1 MLQVPSLTET
11 RTIDM
16 NLQQPTRAITCLA
29 WRTASNFAPT
39 FLLASL
45 LTLLLALGAVAQ
57 TTATTTPAQAP
68 PNFLFILADDQSW
81 SGLSVEMIAGKDF
94 SKGKNFNT
102 PNTEKLAERGM
113 IFSQAYAAHPKCEC
127 SRAAILAGRTTTTLN
142 APTKAS
148 TNWSMP
154 LTDSLANSLK
164 RANPAYRAAHLGKWQ
179 WPMKPT
185 DLGYDQSDGITQNQ
199 TGESKDPAD
208 PKLSLSLTRRACD
221 FMATQVKED
230 HPFFLQISFYAVHA
244 PAQAL
249 PETLKKYDNLK
260 SPNNGVGNDATKN
273 AAKGSGKGAKGPGNG
288 PGKENSTADRAT
300 MAAMTQDLD
309 TCVGTLM
316 KKLDELGIAN
326 NTYIIYMS
334 DNGGR
339 TEILSGGKGNLG
351 EGGLRVPLIVAGP
364 GIHGATYCNEPVI
377 SYDILATVLD
387 FAAPNTALPKGAE
400 GGSWKTVLQ
409 NSGAGKVKRSID
421 RMVWHQPV
429 EVPHPQ
435 SAIRKGDYKLV
446 YEWDTKNAQLF
457 NLVDDLSE
465 KKDLSKE
472 KPELAQQ
479 LTAELKAHVMA
490 GLGEQACAALARGET
505 PQNRGG
511 GKKIDSPK
519 DSKP

>member
-1 MLQVPSLTET
+1 MLQVPSLDET

-16 NLQQPTRAITCLA
+16 KLQQPTRSITCLA
-29 WRTASNFAPT
+29 WRAASNFAPT
-39 FLLASL
+39 FLMASL
-45 LTLLLALGAVAQ
+45 LALFLALGAVAQ
-57 TTATTTPAQAP
+57 TTATTTPTQAP

-81 SGLSVEMIAGKDF
+81 AGLSVEMIAGKEF

-102 PNTEKLAERGM
+102 SNTEKLAERGM

-164 RANPAYRAAHLGKWQ
+164 RANPVYRAAHLGKWQ
-179 WPMKPT
+179 WPMKPA

-260 SPNNGVGNDATKN
+260 STSTGVGNDA
-273 AAKGSGKGAKGPGNG
+273 AKDSGKGAGKGPGNG
-288 PGKENSTADRAT
+288 PGKENAKNDRAT

-316 KKLDELGIAN
+316 KKLDALGIAN

-387 FAAPNTALPKGAE
+387 FAAPNTVLPKGAE
-400 GGSWKTVLQ
+400 GGSWKTVLH
-409 NSGAGKVKRSID
+409 NSGVGKVKRSID

-457 NLVDDLSE
+457 NLVDDLGE

-472 KPELAQQ
+472 KTELTEQ
-479 LTAELKAHVMA
+479 LTAELKAHVIA
-490 GLGEQACAALARGET
+490 GLGEEACAALARGET

-511 GKKIDSPK
+511 GKGGKGVGKPK
-519 DSKP
+519 DAK

>member
-1 MLQVPSLTET
+1 MK
-11 RTIDM
+11 
-16 NLQQPTRAITCLA
+16 LQQPTRVITC
-29 WRTASNFAPT
+29 RASCATPNFART
-39 FLLASL
+39 FLLVSL
-45 LTLLLALGAVAQ
+45 LTLLLAWGAVAQ
-57 TTATTTPAQAP
+57 TSATTTPAQAP

-81 SGLSVEMIAGKDF
+81 AGLSVEMIAGKDF

-113 IFSQAYAAHPKCEC
+113 VFSQAYAAHPKCEC

-164 RANPAYRAAHLGKWQ
+164 RANPTYRAAHLGKWQ
-179 WPMKPT
+179 WPMKPA

-260 SPNNGVGNDATKN
+260 STSTGVGNDA
-273 AAKGSGKGAKGPGNG
+273 AKDSGKGAGKGPGNG
-288 PGKENSTADRAT
+288 PGKENAKNDRAT

-316 KKLDELGIAN
+316 KKLDALGIAN

-387 FAAPNTALPKGAE
+387 FAAPNTVLPKGAE
-400 GGSWKTVLQ
+400 GGSWKTVLH
-409 NSGAGKVKRSID
+409 NSGVGKVKRSID

-457 NLVDDLSE
+457 NLVDDLGE

-472 KPELAQQ
+472 KTELTEQ
-479 LTAELKAHVMA
+479 LTAELKAHVIA
-490 GLGEQACAALARGET
+490 GLGEEACAALARGET

-511 GKKIDSPK
+511 GKGGKGVGKPK
-519 DSKP
+519 DAK

>member
-1 MLQVPSLTET
+1 MKLHQL
-11 RTIDM
+11 
-16 NLQQPTRAITCLA
+16 TRALA
-29 WRTASNFAPT
+29 AVA
-39 FLLASL
+39 FLLM
-45 LTLLLALGAVAQ
+45 LGAAVQ
-57 TTATTTPAQAP
+57 TTPKSPPSNTPAKATTTQTPAP

-81 SGLSVEMIAGKDF
+81 AGLSVEMIAGKEF

-102 PNTEKLAERGM
+102 PNTEKLAARGM
-113 IFSQAYAAHPKCEC
+113 VFSQAYAAHPKCEC

-142 APTKAS
+142 ATTKAS

-164 RANPAYRAAHLGKWQ
+164 RANSLYRAAHLGKWQ
-179 WPMKPT
+179 WPMKPA

-199 TGESKDPAD
+199 TGESKDLAD

-260 SPNNGVGNDATKN
+260 STKNDVGNE
-273 AAKGSGKGAKGPGNG
+273 AAKGPGKGAGKGSGNG
-288 PGKENSTADRAT
+288 PGKENANTDRAT
-300 MAAMTQDLD
+300 MAAMTEDLD

-339 TEILSGGKGNLG
+339 TDILSGSKGNLG

-364 GIHGATYCNEPVI
+364 GIRAATYCNEPVI

-387 FAAPNTALPKGAE
+387 FAEPNTALPKGAE

-435 SAIRKGDYKLV
+435 SAIRKGDYKLL

-472 KPELAQQ
+472 KPELTAQ
-479 LTAELKAHVMA
+479 LTAELKAHVIA
-490 GLGEQACAALARGET
+490 GLGEEACAALARGET

-511 GKKIDSPK
+511 GNGGKGVGKPK
-519 DSKP
+519 DAKQ

>member
-1 MLQVPSLTET
+1 MSMKFLQHTLALT
-11 RTIDM
+11 
-16 NLQQPTRAITCLA
+16 ALA
-29 WRTASNFAPT
+29 AV
-39 FLLASL
+39 
-45 LTLLLALGAVAQ
+45 TLLMALGAASQ
-57 TTATTTPAQAP
+57 TTPNVAAASNTAPPQAQAP

-81 SGLSVEMIAGKDF
+81 AGLSVEMIAGKEF

-113 IFSQAYAAHPKCEC
+113 VFSQAYAAHPKCEC

-142 APTKAS
+142 ATTKAS

-164 RANPAYRAAHLGKWQ
+164 RVNPLYRAAHLGKWQ
-179 WPMKPT
+179 WPMKPA

-199 TGESKDPAD
+199 TGESKDPDD

-249 PETLKKYDNLK
+249 PETLKKYGNLK
-260 SPNNGVGNDATKN
+260 SAKNDVGNE
-273 AAKGSGKGAKGPGNG
+273 AAKGSGKGAGKGPGNG
-288 PGKENSTADRAT
+288 PGKENTNTDRAT

-339 TEILSGGKGNLG
+339 TDILSGSKGNLG

-364 GIHGATYCNEPVI
+364 GIRAATYCNEPVI

-409 NSGAGKVKRSID
+409 NSGAGNVKRSID

-472 KPELAQQ
+472 KPELTTQ
-479 LTAELKAHVMA
+479 LTAELKAHVIA
-490 GLGEQACAALARGET
+490 GLGEEACAALARGET

-511 GKKIDSPK
+511 GNRGKGVGKPK
-519 DSKP
+519 DAKQ

>member
-1 MLQVPSLTET
+1 MKLHQL
-11 RTIDM
+11 
-16 NLQQPTRAITCLA
+16 TRALA
-29 WRTASNFAPT
+29 AVA
-39 FLLASL
+39 FLLM
-45 LTLLLALGAVAQ
+45 LGAAVQ
-57 TTATTTPAQAP
+57 TTPKSPPSNTPAKATTTQTPAP

-81 SGLSVEMIAGKDF
+81 AGLSVEMIAGKEF

-102 PNTEKLAERGM
+102 PNTEKLAARGM
-113 IFSQAYAAHPKCEC
+113 VFSQAYAAHPKCEC

-142 APTKAS
+142 ATTKAS

-164 RANPAYRAAHLGKWQ
+164 RANPLYRAAHLGKWQ
-179 WPMKPT
+179 WPMKPA

-199 TGESKDPAD
+199 TGESKDLAD

-260 SPNNGVGNDATKN
+260 STKNDVGNE
-273 AAKGSGKGAKGPGNG
+273 AAKGPGKGAGKGPGNG
-288 PGKENSTADRAT
+288 PGKENANTDRAT
-300 MAAMTQDLD
+300 MAAMTEDLD

-316 KKLDELGIAN
+316 KKLDELGIAD

-339 TEILSGGKGNLG
+339 TDILSGSKGNLG

-364 GIHGATYCNEPVI
+364 GIRAATYCNEPVI

-435 SAIRKGDYKLV
+435 SAIRKGDYKLL
-446 YEWDTKNAQLF
+446 YEWDTKNTQLF

-472 KPELAQQ
+472 KPELTAQ
-479 LTAELKAHVMA
+479 LTAELKAHVIA
-490 GLGEQACAALARGET
+490 GLGEEACAALARGET

-511 GKKIDSPK
+511 GNGGKGVGKPK
-519 DSKP
+519 DAKQ

>member
-1 MLQVPSLTET
+1 MKLHQL
-11 RTIDM
+11 
-16 NLQQPTRAITCLA
+16 TRALA
-29 WRTASNFAPT
+29 AVA
-39 FLLASL
+39 FLLM
-45 LTLLLALGAVAQ
+45 LGAAVQ
-57 TTATTTPAQAP
+57 TTPKSPPSNTPAKATTTQTPAP

-81 SGLSVEMIAGKDF
+81 AGLSVEMIAGKEF

-102 PNTEKLAERGM
+102 PNTEKLATRGM
-113 IFSQAYAAHPKCEC
+113 VFSQAYAAHPKCEC

-142 APTKAS
+142 ATTKAS
-148 TNWSMP
+148 INWSMP

-164 RANPAYRAAHLGKWQ
+164 RANPLYRAAHLGKWQ
-179 WPMKPT
+179 WPMKPAE
-185 DLGYDQSDGITQNQ
+185 LGYDQSDGITQNQ
-199 TGESKDPAD
+199 TGESKDPDD

-249 PETLKKYDNLK
+249 PDTLKKYSNLK
-260 SPNNGVGNDATKN
+260 STKNDVGNDAV
-273 AAKGSGKGAKGPGNG
+273 KGSGKGAGKGPGNG
-288 PGKENSTADRAT
+288 PGKENANTDRAT
-300 MAAMTQDLD
+300 MAAMTEDLD

-316 KKLDELGIAN
+316 KKLDELGIAE

-339 TEILSGGKGNLG
+339 TDILSGSKGNLG

-364 GIHGATYCNEPVI
+364 GIRAATYCNEPVI

-400 GGSWKTVLQ
+400 GGSWKSVLQ

-435 SAIRKGDYKLV
+435 SAIRKGDYKLL
-446 YEWDTKNAQLF
+446 YEWDTKNTQLF

-472 KPELAQQ
+472 KPELTAQ
-479 LTAELKAHVMA
+479 LMAELKAHVIA
-490 GLGEQACAALARGET
+490 GLGEEACAALARGET

-511 GKKIDSPK
+511 GNGGKGVGKPK
-519 DSKP
+519 DAKQ

>member
-1 MLQVPSLTET
+1 MKFLQHTLALT
-11 RTIDM
+11 
-16 NLQQPTRAITCLA
+16 ALA
-29 WRTASNFAPT
+29 AV
-39 FLLASL
+39 
-45 LTLLLALGAVAQ
+45 TLLMALGAASQ
-57 TTATTTPAQAP
+57 TTPNVAAASTTAPPQAQAP

-81 SGLSVEMIAGKDF
+81 AGLSVEMIAGKEF

-142 APTKAS
+142 APTKVS
-148 TNWSMP
+148 INWSMP

-164 RANPAYRAAHLGKWQ
+164 RANPLYRAAHLGKWQ
-179 WPMKPT
+179 WPMKPAE
-185 DLGYDQSDGITQNQ
+185 LGYDESDGITQNQ
-199 TGESKDPAD
+199 TGESKDPDD

-249 PETLKKYDNLK
+249 PETLKKYGNLK
-260 SPNNGVGNDATKN
+260 SAKNDVGNDAV
-273 AAKGSGKGAKGPGNG
+273 KGPGKGAAKGPGNG
-288 PGKENSTADRAT
+288 PGKENANTDRAT

-339 TEILSGGKGNLG
+339 TNILSGGKGNLG

-387 FAAPNTALPKGAE
+387 FAAPHTPLPKGAE

-409 NSGAGKVKRSID
+409 NSGAGNVKRSID

-429 EVPHPQ
+429 ELPHPQ

-465 KKDLSKE
+465 KKDLSKD
-472 KPELAQQ
+472 KPELTAQ
-479 LTAELKAHVMA
+479 LTAELKAHVIA
-490 GLGEQACAALARGET
+490 GLGEEACAALARGET

-511 GKKIDSPK
+511 GKGIGKSK
-519 DSKP
+519 DAK

>member
-1 MLQVPSLTET
+1 MKLHQL
-11 RTIDM
+11 
-16 NLQQPTRAITCLA
+16 TRALA
-29 WRTASNFAPT
+29 AVA
-39 FLLASL
+39 FLLM
-45 LTLLLALGAVAQ
+45 LGAAVQ
-57 TTATTTPAQAP
+57 TTPKSPPSNTPAKATTTQTPAP

-81 SGLSVEMIAGKDF
+81 AGLSVEMIAGKEF
-94 SKGKNFNT
+94 SKEKNFNT
-102 PNTEKLAERGM
+102 PNTEKLAARGM
-113 IFSQAYAAHPKCEC
+113 VFSQAYAAHPKCEC

-142 APTKAS
+142 ATTKAS

-164 RANPAYRAAHLGKWQ
+164 RANSLYRAAHLGKWQ
-179 WPMKPT
+179 WPMKPA

-199 TGESKDPAD
+199 TGESKDLAD

-260 SPNNGVGNDATKN
+260 STKNDVGNE
-273 AAKGSGKGAKGPGNG
+273 AAKGPGKGAGKGSGNG
-288 PGKENSTADRAT
+288 PGKENANTDRAT
-300 MAAMTQDLD
+300 MAAMTEDLD

-316 KKLDELGIAN
+316 KKLDELGIAD

-339 TEILSGGKGNLG
+339 TDILSGSKGNLG

-364 GIHGATYCNEPVI
+364 GIRAATYCNEPVI

-435 SAIRKGDYKLV
+435 SAIRKGDYKLL

-472 KPELAQQ
+472 KPELTAQ
-479 LTAELKAHVMA
+479 LTAELKAHVIA
-490 GLGEQACAALARGET
+490 GLGEEACAALARGET

-511 GKKIDSPK
+511 GNGGKGVGKPK
-519 DSKP
+519 DAKQ

>member
-1 MLQVPSLTET
+1 MKFLQHTLALT
-11 RTIDM
+11 
-16 NLQQPTRAITCLA
+16 ALA
-29 WRTASNFAPT
+29 AV
-39 FLLASL
+39 
-45 LTLLLALGAVAQ
+45 TLLMALGAASQ
-57 TTATTTPAQAP
+57 TTPNVAAASNTAPPQAQAP

-81 SGLSVEMIAGKDF
+81 AGLSVEMIAGKEF

-113 IFSQAYAAHPKCEC
+113 VFSQAYAAHPKCEC

-142 APTKAS
+142 ATTKAS

-164 RANPAYRAAHLGKWQ
+164 RVNPLYRAAHLGKWQ
-179 WPMKPT
+179 WPMKPA

-199 TGESKDPAD
+199 TGESKDPDD

-249 PETLKKYDNLK
+249 PETLKKYGNLK
-260 SPNNGVGNDATKN
+260 SAKNDVGNE
-273 AAKGSGKGAKGPGNG
+273 AAKGSGKGAGKGSGNG
-288 PGKENSTADRAT
+288 PGKENTNTDRAT

-339 TEILSGGKGNLG
+339 TDILSGSKGNLG

-364 GIHGATYCNEPVI
+364 GIRAATYCNEPVI

-409 NSGAGKVKRSID
+409 NSGAGNVKRSID

-472 KPELAQQ
+472 KPELTTQ
-479 LTAELKAHVMA
+479 LTAELKAHVIA
-490 GLGEQACAALARGET
+490 GLGEEACAALARGET

-511 GKKIDSPK
+511 GNRGKGVGKPK
-519 DSKP
+519 DAKQ

>member
-1 MLQVPSLTET
+1 MSMKFLQHTLALT
-11 RTIDM
+11 
-16 NLQQPTRAITCLA
+16 ALA
-29 WRTASNFAPT
+29 AV
-39 FLLASL
+39 
-45 LTLLLALGAVAQ
+45 TLLMALGAASQ
-57 TTATTTPAQAP
+57 TTPNVAAASNTAPPQAQAP

-81 SGLSVEMIAGKDF
+81 AGLSVEMIAGKEF

-113 IFSQAYAAHPKCEC
+113 VFSQAYAAHPKCEC

-142 APTKAS
+142 ATTKAS

-164 RANPAYRAAHLGKWQ
+164 RVNPLYRAAHLGKWQ
-179 WPMKPT
+179 WPMKPA

-199 TGESKDPAD
+199 TGESKDPDD

-249 PETLKKYDNLK
+249 PETLKKYGNLK
-260 SPNNGVGNDATKN
+260 SAKNDVGNE
-273 AAKGSGKGAKGPGNG
+273 AAKGSGKGAGKGSGNG
-288 PGKENSTADRAT
+288 PGKENTNTDRAT

-339 TEILSGGKGNLG
+339 TDILSGSKGNLG

-364 GIHGATYCNEPVI
+364 GIRAATYCNEPVI

-400 GGSWKTVLQ
+400 GGSWKSVLQ
-409 NSGAGKVKRSID
+409 NSGAGNVKRSID

-472 KPELAQQ
+472 KPELTTQ
-479 LTAELKAHVMA
+479 LTAELKAHVIA
-490 GLGEQACAALARGET
+490 GLGEEACAALARGET

-511 GKKIDSPK
+511 GNRGKGVGKPK
-519 DSKP
+519 DAKQ